1 MAVNGIVLAAG
12 LSSRMEKYKMS
23 LKIGD
28 KTVIERCIESMYDVC
43 FKIIVV
49 CGYNY
54 NVIEETLKAYSKV
67 KIVLNP
73 NYMEGMFSSVKVGLK
88 NVSEEHFF
96 LIPGDYPI
104 IKKDT
109 YEKMIKSKDNIIIPT
124 YAGRKGHQIL
134 INSNYINKII
144 NNSTYKSLR
153 DFIKEYGFT
162 AIELQDQG
170 ILMDID
176 TIEDYEKVLSYY
188 EIEQRKIT
196 MCN

>member
-1 MAVNGIVLAAG
+1 MTVNGIVLAAG
-12 LSSRMEKYKMS
+12 LSSRMGKYKMS

-43 FKIIVV
+43 SEIIVV

-54 NVIEETLKAYSKV
+54 TVIEETLNTYSKV
-67 KIVLNP
+67 KIVLNSD
-73 NYMEGMFSSVKVGLK
+73 YMEGMFSSVKVGLK
-88 NVSEEHFF
+88 NVSGEHFF

-109 YEKMIKSKDNIIIPT
+109 YEKMIKSKGNILIPT
-124 YAGRKGHQIL
+124 YGGKKGHPIL

-144 NNSTYKSLR
+144 NSSTYKSLR

-162 AIELQDQG
+162 TIELQDQG

-176 TIEDYEKVLSYY
+176 TIEDYEKVRSYY
-188 EIEQRKIT
+188 DGVSIKL
-196 MCN
+196 